1 MKFTSGLTVVK
12 CDIPYSWDC
21 APTSGQKRK
30 RLFASREKPRKK
42 QSGAISRATAFQTV
56 SAAALDVCPIA
67 ANAEGTLSV
76 VLRKG

>member
-12 CDIPYSWDC
+12 CDIPYSWNC
-21 APTSGQKRK
+21 APTSGQK

-42 QSGAISRATAFQTV
+42 QSGPSHAATAFQTV